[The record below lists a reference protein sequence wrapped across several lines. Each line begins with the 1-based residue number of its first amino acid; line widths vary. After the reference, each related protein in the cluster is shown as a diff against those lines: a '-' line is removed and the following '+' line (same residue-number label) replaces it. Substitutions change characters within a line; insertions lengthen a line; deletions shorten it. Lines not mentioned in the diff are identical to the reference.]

1 MEKVVGVRFKNAG
14 KVYYFDP
21 GDLELKDGDK
31 VVVETVRGLE
41 FGEVVGDAKMVSE
54 DNITPPLKQ
63 VVRKATSEDEA
74 KVLENKEK
82 EKKAFDI
89 ALSKIEAHALPMKL
103 VNVEYTFDNSK
114 IIFFFTSE
122 GRVDFRALVKDVAG
136 VFKTPI

>member
-1 MEKVVGVRFKNAG
+1 MVKVVGVRFKNAG

-63 VVRKATSEDEA
+63 VIRKATSEDEA

-82 EKKAFDI
+82 EKKSVRHCA
-89 ALSKIEAHALPMKL
+89 E
-103 VNVEYTFDNSK
+103 
-114 IIFFFTSE
+114 
-122 GRVDFRALVKDVAG
+122 
-136 VFKTPI
+136 